1 MQQKQEQM
9 RTADTVMK
17 TLAQLPKAS
26 YFKEKELFKDN
37 SQAPITSRQIA
48 EKLVLRRNLNK
59 TLQNSLEKTDVWKN
73 DYQVYRLQGSGS
85 LRSSSSRL
93 SSGSRQSSE

>member
-48 EKLVLRRNLNK
+48 EKAGPQAQPQ
-59 TLQNSLEKTDVWKN
+59 QNFAKQPGEDRCV
-73 DYQVYRLQGSGS
+73 
-85 LRSSSSRL
+85 
-93 SSGSRQSSE
+93 EE